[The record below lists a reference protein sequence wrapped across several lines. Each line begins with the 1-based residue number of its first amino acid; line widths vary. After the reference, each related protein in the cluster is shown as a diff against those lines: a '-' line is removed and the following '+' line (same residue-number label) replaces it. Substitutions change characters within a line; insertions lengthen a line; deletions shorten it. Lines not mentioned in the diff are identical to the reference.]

1 MKSVGI
7 VQNLDGKF
15 YALEANGNIK
25 VLEIGDTISQGDKI
39 FGDSTNMYTNTVN
52 ILFNDGHTLTI
63 AGVDNAVFDTSTN
76 ESSFGNEEMAFVPKN
91 LWTNG
96 NTEENISD
104 DVVADSEN
112 KNDITEEETAAGE
125 ESPTSTDNG
134 VFSFAQRDG
143 ASVDTQ
149 SELRENQLDTTNSY
163 DLLESVES
171 NNITNQENIILD
183 TIAPSFATFSIT
195 DDAGNTTGTISN
207 GTLTDD
213 NTPTISGNTEPN
225 STVNIYDGTTLIGT
239 TTSDGNGDY
248 TFTPTT
254 PLGDGSHT
262 ISVTV
267 TDNAGN
273 TLATTPITFNID
285 TTVPNNPTITNIIDT
300 NGDYT
305 NVIMHG
311 TGEAGATITLYSQQ
325 GSTTAGNNTGS
336 NIYIPI
342 ASVVVATNGT
352 WSIDISN
359 IPDVPI
365 NDNEFFYVTQTDQSG
380 NISTP
385 SDLVHYWHGDWV
397 NSNMENNDD
406 YIMAG
411 NGNDA
416 VTINVNDTNDYM
428 VIDGGNGND
437 TAIFKGNMADY
448 SIATNS
454 EGHIIVTHS
463 STNTD
468 NDTNGI
474 GDQIELRNVETIKF
488 ADGTYDVTKDTFI
501 PTVSIVTTIVTED
514 NAQIIGTAQDTDGTI
529 SLASYSANN
538 GTVTLDTNGN
548 IIYTPN
554 SNYSGSDN
562 VTFTVVD
569 DKGATVTQTIN
580 LTISAVADSPTVNI
594 HIGNATAIQTTT
606 VSSASLDLGKLSA
619 YLNGQNN

>member
-207 GTLTDD
+207 
-213 NTPTISGNTEPN
+213 
-225 STVNIYDGTTLIGT
+225 
-239 TTSDGNGDY
+239 
-248 TFTPTT
+248 
-254 PLGDGSHT
+254 
-262 ISVTV
+262 
-267 TDNAGN
+267 
-273 TLATTPITFNID
+273 
-285 TTVPNNPTITNIIDT
+285 
-300 NGDYT
+300 
-305 NVIMHG
+305 
-311 TGEAGATITLYSQQ
+311 
-325 GSTTAGNNTGS
+325 
-336 NIYIPI
+336 
-342 ASVVVATNGT
+342 
-352 WSIDISN
+352 
-359 IPDVPI
+359 
-365 NDNEFFYVTQTDQSG
+365 
-380 NISTP
+380 
-385 SDLVHYWHGDWV
+385 
-397 NSNMENNDD
+397 
-406 YIMAG
+406 
-411 NGNDA
+411 
-416 VTINVNDTNDYM
+416 
-428 VIDGGNGND
+428 
-437 TAIFKGNMADY
+437 
-448 SIATNS
+448 
-454 EGHIIVTHS
+454 
-463 STNTD
+463 
-468 NDTNGI
+468 
-474 GDQIELRNVETIKF
+474 
-488 ADGTYDVTKDTFI
+488 
-501 PTVSIVTTIVTED
+501 
-514 NAQIIGTAQDTDGTI
+514 
-529 SLASYSANN
+529 
-538 GTVTLDTNGN
+538 
-548 IIYTPN
+548 
-554 SNYSGSDN
+554 
-562 VTFTVVD
+562 
-569 DKGATVTQTIN
+569 
-580 LTISAVADSPTVNI
+580 
-594 HIGNATAIQTTT
+594 
-606 VSSASLDLGKLSA
+606 
-619 YLNGQNN
+619 